1 MENTKDTMKECMK
14 EDNKALVSIVLALYN
29 PNLKWLKEQLLSI
42 NEQTYK
48 NIELLIMDDCSNAV
62 FIGEIKSCIEEC
74 ITEFDFKF
82 FTKSKNEGSNKTF
95 EKLTQMANGDYI
107 AYCDQDDIWE
117 KSKIETLL
125 KQIRKH
131 DSELVYSD
139 MQIIDEKSNV
149 LATSLKAI
157 RPRLEYLEGN
167 NLGDKFI
174 FSNCI
179 AGCSMLVKS
188 SIAKKSIPFHNNTI
202 CDQWVAIFAAYNG
215 EIKFLNKTLVRY
227 RQHDKNQTGILD
239 KVFDKKTYY
248 ENRLESCL
256 SRIEYLENKVG
267 ISEEVIQF
275 CKARKEKKLLGIYK
289 YRNLCKKEAYFEI
302 AMIVLPN
309 FIIKL
314 IMKFI
319 KRNSD

>member
-14 EDNKALVSIVLALYN
+14 EDKTALVSIVIALYN

-48 NIELLIMDDCSNAV
+48 NIELLIMDDCSSSV
-62 FIGEIKSCIEEC
+62 FIGEIKRCIEEC
-74 ITEFDFKF
+74 ITAFDFKF
-82 FTKSKNEGSNKTF
+82 LTKTKNEGSNKTF
-95 EKLTQMANGDYI
+95 EKLTEIANGEYI

-117 KSKIETLL
+117 KSKIETLV
-125 KQIRKH
+125 KQIRNN
-131 DSELVYSD
+131 DSGLVYSD
-139 MQIIDEKSNV
+139 MKIIDEKSNI

-157 RPRLEYLEGN
+157 RPRLKYLEGN

-188 SIAKKSIPFHNNTI
+188 SVAKKATPFHNNTI
-202 CDQWVAIFAAYNG
+202 CDQWIAIFAAYTG
-215 EIKFLNKTLVRY
+215 EIKFSNQTLVRY

-239 KVFDKKTYY
+239 NIFDKKSYY
-248 ENRLESCL
+248 ENRLGSCL
-256 SRIEYLENKVG
+256 SRIGHLENKVN
-267 ISEEVIQF
+267 ISEEVMQF
-275 CKARKEKKLLGIYK
+275 CKARKEKNLLGIYR

-302 AMIVLPN
+302 AMILLPN

-314 IMKFI
+314 IIKFM